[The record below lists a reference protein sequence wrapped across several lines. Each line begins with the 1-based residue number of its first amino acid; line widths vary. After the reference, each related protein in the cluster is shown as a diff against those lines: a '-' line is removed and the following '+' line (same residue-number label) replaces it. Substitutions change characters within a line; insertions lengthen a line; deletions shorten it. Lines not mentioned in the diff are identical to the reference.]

1 MAERAADFRLAP
13 GSEPDRQDR
22 LPPPVLVGLLQGIG
36 DTVY

>member
-22 LPPPVLVGLLQGIG
+22 LPPPVLVGLVTIRKRL
-36 DTVY
+36 